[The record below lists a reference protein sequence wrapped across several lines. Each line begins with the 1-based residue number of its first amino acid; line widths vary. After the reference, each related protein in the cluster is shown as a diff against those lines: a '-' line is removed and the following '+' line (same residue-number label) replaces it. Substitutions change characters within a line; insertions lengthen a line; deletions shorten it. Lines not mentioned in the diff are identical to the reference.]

1 MNAKVMKEFV
11 EGKSGLTAEYVF
23 AKVNPQQHTA
33 TLTFSSQ
40 PIFVSMS
47 FYINDLT
54 WTVNTAFTSTTRSCY
69 FAMNDANGY
78 CNVRFSGNKVNLSHA
93 SNADY
98 VYAIGF
104 F

>member
-23 AKVNPQQHTA
+23 ARVNPQHHTA

-54 WTVNTAFTSTTRSCY
+54 WTVNAAFTSTTRSYY
-69 FAMNDANGY
+69 FAMDTENGY
-78 CNVRFSGNKVNLSHA
+78 CNVRFSGNQVNLSRA
-93 SNADY
+93 NNANY

>member
-11 EGKSGLTAEYVF
+11 EQRGLTAEYAF
-23 AKVNPQQHTA
+23 AKVDSQNHA

-47 FYINDLT
+47 FYISDLT
-54 WTVNTAFTSTTRSCY
+54 FTVNTAFTSTTRSCY
-69 FAMNDANGY
+69 FAMDGVNGY
-78 CNVRFSGNKVNLSHA
+78 CDVHFFGNQVFLSRL
-93 SNADY
+93 SNANNI
-98 VYAIGF
+98 YAIGF

>member
-11 EGKSGLTAEYVF
+11 EGQRGLTAEYVF
-23 AKVNPQQHTA
+23 ANVSSQNAA

-47 FYINDLT
+47 FYISDLT
-54 WTVNTAFTSTTRSCY
+54 FTVNTAFTSTTRSCY
-69 FAMNDANGY
+69 FAMDSANGY
-78 CNVRFSGNKVNLSHA
+78 CNVRFFGNQVLLSRL
-93 SNADY
+93 SNANQ

>member
-23 AKVNPQQHTA
+23 ARVNPQQHTA

-47 FYINDLT
+47 FYINDFT

-69 FAMNDANGY
+69 FAGNTVNGC
-78 CNVRFSGNKVNLSHA
+78 CNVSFSGNQVNLSHA
-93 SNADY
+93 NSVDY